1 MKVAQ
6 NSPKQYP
13 QNTGLN
19 SLVQGKTQRQ
29 YMFNFCL

>member
-1 MKVAQ
+1 MKVAHG
-6 NSPKQYP
+6 SLRQYP
-13 QNTGLN
+13 QNTGLD